1 MRFAGGFAL
10 ESRENRKSHFRRKL
24 LIRNELRRIS
34 RSFVQGITGA
44 VRHARRGPHGR
55 MAASG
60 GQNAEMKGGLGE
72 KLAVLVNIRV
82 RAIVC

>member
-1 MRFAGGFAL
+1 
-10 ESRENRKSHFRRKL
+10 
-24 LIRNELRRIS
+24 
-34 RSFVQGITGA
+34 
-44 VRHARRGPHGR
+44 